1 MTDQYDQ
8 FIAGGGIGG
17 MLSAAL
23 LSQSGKKVFLAEK
36 LPFLGG
42 RFTTHNFKGYEIP
55 TGAVHM
61 VPHGIR
67 GPLGKLLLNELK
79 LPLQIHDVEN
89 FTAWYWPDR
98 KPIRHKNFWGI
109 FKAFPKFSQRIFIL
123 RKLLPGARHSDDYQE
138 PFHDYL
144 EERTQ
149 DPQIFQFFNAITG
162 FALSLDITEISTAA
176 MYRFFRR
183 LYQGGRPGVPIGGC
197 KAVIKALTTQSRQ
210 NGAILK
216 NKYELKALEINGGNI
231 ETAIC
236 YDLRSNEEIEIRAK
250 EFILNLGHP
259 QVNKVLSAS
268 KLKYRLSTAPV
279 ARGGGFVFRSEESIL
294 GSSAVAQFPE
304 HKFVKGAVEPTIIS
318 PELAPKG
325 EHLLV
330 THFILHSDDI
340 SKDLRHARE
349 EFLET
354 FPQLNEE
361 DELCV
366 HTFQK
371 DWPVNYAVQGRD
383 IPNFS
388 DEISNLYFVGDSY
401 KGNNGWFM
409 AEGVAHGAKLVV
421 NKILNKSKENNVI

>member
-17 MLSAAL
+17 LLSAAL
-23 LSQSGKKVFLAEK
+23 LSQRGKKVFLAEK
-36 LPFLGG
+36 LPFFGG
-42 RFTTHNFKGYEIP
+42 RFTTHNLNGFEIP

-67 GPLGKLLLNELK
+67 GPLGNLLLNELN

-109 FKAFPKFSQRIFIL
+109 FKAFPKLSQRIFIL
-123 RKLLPGARHSDDYQE
+123 RKLLPGTRHSDDHQE

-144 EERTQ
+144 EKRTQ

-176 MYRFFRR
+176 MYNFFRR
-183 LYQGGRPGVPIGGC
+183 LYQGGRPGVPLGGC
-197 KAVIKALTTQSRQ
+197 RAVIKALVTHSRQ
-210 NGAILK
+210 NDAILK
-216 NKYELKALEINGGNI
+216 NKCELRTLEMDGNEI
-231 ETAIC
+231 KTAIC
-236 YDLRSNEEIEIRAK
+236 HNTRSNEELEIRAK
-250 EFILNLGHP
+250 GFILNLGHP
-259 QVNKVLSAS
+259 QVNSVLSAS
-268 KLKYRLSTAPV
+268 KLQYRLPTAPV
-279 ARGGGFVFRSEESIL
+279 ARGGGFAFRSDESIL

-304 HKFVKGAVEPTIIS
+304 HEFVKGAVEPTIIS

-325 EHLLV
+325 EHLLI
-330 THFILHSDDI
+330 THFVLHSEYI
-340 SKDLRHARE
+340 SKDLKQARN

-354 FPQLNEE
+354 FPQLSEE

-388 DEISNLYFVGDSY
+388 EEISNLYFVGDSY
-401 KGNNGWFM
+401 KGNDGWFM
-409 AEGVAHGAKLVV
+409 AEGVAHGTKLVV
-421 NKILNKSKENNVI
+421 DEILSNSR